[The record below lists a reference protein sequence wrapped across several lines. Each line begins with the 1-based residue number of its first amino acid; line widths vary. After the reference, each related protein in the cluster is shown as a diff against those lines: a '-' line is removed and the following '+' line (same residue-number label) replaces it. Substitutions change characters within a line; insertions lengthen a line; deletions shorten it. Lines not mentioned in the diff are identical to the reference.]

1 MDRAQHLAL
10 ATEAVTHAERL
21 AGAADRHAYN
31 ERERTPA
38 LAAAAAAWA
47 DVARTHAAIAAL
59 LPDTTTE
66 D

>member
-1 MDRAQHLAL
+1 MDR
-10 ATEAVTHAERL
+10 TEQLEQAR
-21 AGAADRHAYN
+21 GAADKARYLASVAERHAYN
-31 ERERTPA
+31 EREKTPA
-38 LAAAAAAWA
+38 FAAASAAWA

>member
-10 ATEAVTHAERL
+10 ADEAVTRAERL
-21 AGAADRHAYN
+21 AGAAERHAYN
-31 ERERTPA
+31 EREKTPA

-47 DVARTHAAIAAL
+47 DIARTHTNIAAL